1 MLNLCS
7 TGAKLLRSR
16 HSLTY
21 GFAYSAKWLPCMRMV
36 HFKFNVLIEAR
47 KLISLEEDSEKD
59 SERVRIMATERI
71 MSLPGELSS
80 FPAQGKKRC

>member
-1 MLNLCS
+1 M
-7 TGAKLLRSR
+7 RSR

-21 GFAYSAKWLPCMRMV
+21 GFAYSAKWLPGMRMV

-59 SERVRIMATERI
+59 SSSQRVRIMATERI
-71 MSLPGELSS
+71 MSLPGETSLGTREEKMLRYASV
-80 FPAQGKKRC
+80 